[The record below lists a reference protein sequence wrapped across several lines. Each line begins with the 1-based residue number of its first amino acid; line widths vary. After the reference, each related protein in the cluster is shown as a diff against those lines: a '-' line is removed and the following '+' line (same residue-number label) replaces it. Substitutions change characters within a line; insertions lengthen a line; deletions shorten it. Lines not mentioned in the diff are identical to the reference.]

1 MIYRSIGKTYD
12 WELEKF
18 RLGKKF
24 VDKGNK
30 RRLFRNAARF
40 AKHPL
45 AYITWSLS
53 RWHLA
58 STPRI
63 LFCFMA
69 LAWFGALYEWKSHS
83 NRILA
88 HDEFLLASG
97 KNIEGMSG
105 RYLGYH
111 DKKPLRGPSVFDLW
125 FRVPIQPNM
134 IIVNQTWKQNIRK

>member
-1 MIYRSIGKTYD
+1 MGKTYD

-18 RLGKKF
+18 RLGRKF

-30 RRLFRNAARF
+30 RRIYRNFARF
-40 AKHPL
+40 VKHPL
-45 AYITWSLS
+45 AYVSWATAK
-53 RWHLA
+53 WHLA

-63 LFCFMA
+63 LFCLMA
-69 LAWFGALYEWKSHS
+69 VTWGFALYEWKSHS

-88 HDEFLLASG
+88 HDELLLASG

-111 DKKPLRGPSVFDLW
+111 DKKPLRGPSAFDLW

-134 IIVNQTWKQNIRK
+134 IILNQTWKQNIRK